1 MVAYL
6 KEFYEVSLT
15 RACKTL
21 MFAKSMYYYRSVKDD
36 SEVIDKLLELSE
48 AKPREGQ
55 DKYYQLLRLQGY
67 PWNKKRVRR
76 VYLMLG
82 LNLRRET
89 KKRVPKRVKEPLSLP
104 ERPNKVW
111 SLDFMSDS
119 LLHGRRFRTFD
130 VIDDFNRKVISI
142 EAEFSFP
149 ALGAVQAMKRAIG
162 EHGKPEKVRADNGP
176 EFMALDFSRWCKAQ
190 GIEIQYIQP
199 GKPMQ
204 NGFVE
209 RFDRTY
215 RQDILD
221 AHIFEDIS
229 QVRILTEKW
238 IKDYNKERPHEA
250 LGGITPER
258 YEREFA
264 SSKLAWK
271 NNKSRL
277 KPSPKKGRVTLL
289 KINLPSLIVIVKT

>member
-1 MVAYL
+1 M
-6 KEFYEVSLT
+6 
-15 RACKTL
+15 
-21 MFAKSMYYYRSVKDD
+21 
-36 SEVIDKLLELSE
+36 
-48 AKPREGQ
+48 
-55 DKYYQLLRLQGY
+55 
-67 PWNKKRVRR
+67 
-76 VYLMLG
+76 
-82 LNLRRET
+82 
-89 KKRVPKRVKEPLSLP
+89 P

-119 LLHGRRFRTFD
+119 LLHGRRFRTFN
-130 VIDDFNRKVISI
+130 VIDDFNRKAISI

-149 ALGAVQAMKRAIG
+149 ALGVVQAMKRAIG
-162 EHGKPEKVRADNGP
+162 EHGKPEKVRVDDGP

-199 GKPMQ
+199 GRPMQ

-209 RFDRTY
+209 RFNRTY
-215 RQDILD
+215 RQDIFD

-238 IKDYNKERPHEA
+238 IRDYNKERPHEA

-264 SSKLAWK
+264 SKQACLEEQQKAS
-271 NNKSRL
+271 
-277 KPSPKKGRVTLL
+277 
-289 KINLPSLIVIVKT
+289 